1 VNLSEP
7 VSASDDRAL
16 ETLRVLIV
24 DDHDLFRTGLRNL
37 LEEQGV
43 QVSGEAASGSE
54 AVRSVREMAPDVVVM
69 DLNMPEMG
77 GVEATRHITA
87 VAPLTRVLV
96 LTISDEDADVMD
108 AILAGA
114 CGYLL
119 KDASIEELMA
129 GIRAAWR
136 GESLISPGI
145 AAKVLQR
152 VRATSA
158 NPEIADTINSQL
170 SDREIEVLKL
180 IANGKDNAVIA
191 AELHISPKTVKNHI
205 SNILMKLQ
213 IDNRIQAA
221 VYAVRSGIV

>member
-1 VNLSEP
+1 M
-7 VSASDDRAL
+7 
-16 ETLRVLIV
+16 
-24 DDHDLFRTGLRNL
+24 DDHDLFRTGLRTL
-37 LEEQGV
+37 LEEQEV
-43 QVSGEAASGSE
+43 DVVGEADTGTRALE
-54 AVRSVREMAPDVVVM
+54 QIRETAPEVVVM
-69 DLNMPEMG
+69 DLNMPG
-77 GVEATRHITA
+77 ISGVEATRQIA
-87 VAPLTRVLV
+87 MIAPLTRVLV
-96 LTISDEDADVMD
+96 LTISDQDADVMD

-119 KDASIEELMA
+119 KDASIQDLMA
-129 GIRAAWR
+129 GISSAAR
-136 GESLISPGI
+136 GESLISPHI
-145 AAKVLQR
+145 AAKVLQH
-152 VRATSA
+152 VRATSER
-158 NPEIADTINSQL
+158 PEIADTIRAEL

>member
-1 VNLSEP
+1 MSETIDMSVP
-7 VSASDDRAL
+7 EVAVANP
-16 ETLRVLIV
+16 RVLLV

-37 LEEQGV
+37 LADQGV
-43 QVSGEAASGSE
+43 DVVGEAQTGAE
-54 AVRSVREMAPDVVVM
+54 ALGLVRDLAPDVVVM
-69 DLNMPEMG
+69 DLNMPGMN
-77 GVEATRHITA
+77 GVEATRQIN
-87 VAPLTRVLV
+87 VLAPLTRVLV
-96 LTISDEDADVMD
+96 LTISDQDADVLD

-114 CGYLL
+114 SGYLL
-119 KDASIEELMA
+119 KDSSIQDLLQ
-129 GIRAAWR
+129 GIRSAAV
-136 GESLISPGI
+136 GEALISPHI

-152 VRATSA
+152 VRATSTS
-158 NPEIADTINSQL
+158 PEIADTIRAEL

-180 IANGKDNAVIA
+180 IANGTDNAQIA